1 MQEKSK
7 QIPDDGGLH
16 AREKTGEANAKESQD
31 LTEPYKIK
39 NLEKS
44 LDGLWQDFL
53 KVTAEDNAE
62 AAKNKKPE
70 K

>member
-1 MQEKSK
+1 MLFRS
-7 QIPDDGGLH
+7 
-16 AREKTGEANAKESQD
+16 KESQD